1 MSIFNMLKKHAESLY
16 DGVCTVTEFTQGTG
30 VINNTVATVVATD
43 VPCRLSYNS
52 IPNATETATATTV
65 TQTIKLFLGTDVT
78 VKAGSRIV
86 VAQAG
91 KTNSYVA
98 AGEPAVYLS
107 HQEVELTLKERW
119 A

>member
-1 MSIFNMLKKHAESLY
+1 MLKKHANSLF
-16 DGVCTVTEFTQGTG
+16 DGTCTITEFVSSTGT
-30 VINNTVATVVATD
+30 INNTVATVIAEN
-43 VPCRLSYNS
+43 VPCRLSYS
-52 IPNATETATATTV
+52 SKPSGTETSTATAV
-65 TQTIKLFLGTDVT
+65 TQVIKLFLGTDVT

-86 VAQAG
+86 VTQAG